1 MDDIRNDRLPRLA
14 PLLLAAVLAWLLIF
28 RPGNLEGVPID
39 SLRLITTLVAV
50 ISVGYIAWR
59 FHGLIPAAMAI
70 VLLRYADHPE
80 SPYAATVERGGD
92 ATLLATLAICIG
104 AMSRQGRSG
113 RLPWLLLGIATLGVA
128 ALGWFD
134 SYAPAQDAVAR
145 DRIRHVT
152 MAVVAFA
159 TVFGFLGAGTWLD
172 RLKLIAVV
180 VGGPAAG
187 IVAARLIHGDWPRLL
202 EGGDWP
208 SVISEWRT
216 TLSDGTW
223 AAGSWCW
230 TTAWFAATLV
240 LIGLW
245 RTIARGRREWQQG
258 LPPMACLIA
267 VASIGAVAALNGRLL
282 ATGSLALA
290 GVMAVLSV
298 FGIADLIQALV
309 ERIELKPPEPN
320 VK

>member
-1 MDDIRNDRLPRLA
+1 
-14 PLLLAAVLAWLLIF
+14 VLAWLLIV
-28 RPGNLEGVPID
+28 RPGDLEGVPID
-39 SLRLITTLVAV
+39 SLRLVTTLVAV
-50 ISVGYIAWR
+50 IAVGYVAWR
-59 FHGLIPAAMAI
+59 FHGLIPAALAI

-80 SPYAATVERGGD
+80 SPYSATVERGGD
-92 ATLLATLAICIG
+92 ATMLATLAICIG
-104 AMSRQGRSG
+104 AISRQGRSG

-134 SYAPAQDAVAR
+134 SYAPVQDAVAR

-159 TVFGFLGAGTWLD
+159 TVFGFLGPGTWLD

-187 IVAARLIHGDWPRLL
+187 IVAARLIHGAWPRLL

-208 SVISEWRT
+208 AVTSEWQTAIADR
-216 TLSDGTW
+216 TW
-223 AAGSWCW
+223 AAGTWCW
-230 TTAWFAATLV
+230 TNAWLAATLM

-258 LPPMACLIA
+258 WPPIAWLIA
-267 VASIGAVAALNGRLL
+267 MASVGALVALSGRLL
-282 ATGSLALA
+282 ASGSLALA
-290 GVMAVLSV
+290 AVGSILAV
-298 FGIADLIQALV
+298 FGIADLIQALI
-309 ERIELKPPEPN
+309 ERIELKPPSTN
-320 VK
+320 N